1 MAVKKT
7 PPPPT
12 IPAWMQDAQKDAQQK
27 DIDIMQKS
35 DTPEI
40 TKTVKVPPTLTIE
53 LSESATDFPCVVVQG
68 RGSRDNVS
76 YINVPFTPE
85 QIQRLQSRIFGNQ
98 AVAIPVLLMRALDEI
113 EGRGIRLEIKAT
125 RQSS

>member
-12 IPAWMQDAQKDAQQK
+12 IPAWMQDAQQK
-27 DIDIMQKS
+27 DIPDIMQKS
-35 DTPEI
+35 DTPTEI
-40 TKTVKVPPTLTIE
+40 TKPVKAPPILTIE
-53 LSESATDFPCVVVQG
+53 LSESTTDFPCVVVQG

-125 RQSS
+125 RQSF